1 MILSNLL
8 WANLHAQLLDN
19 FNDGNFS
26 SNPSWLGDTSRFAVS
41 NGELQLKDLN
51 PSGSNTSYLYVV
63 APTALQDST
72 TWEFFVRLQFATS
85 TTNFARIYLVASNPD
100 LSADQNGYFLRIG
113 GISGNTD
120 AIELFR
126 QDGSNTTLLLSG
138 TAGAVGGDPVLAR
151 VRVVRTAAGQWQL
164 FADYSGGDTFQAE
177 GTAVDVTY
185 NLGAYFGF
193 YCRYTSTRSE
203 AFFFD
208 DVRVSPLFEDRTP
221 PVLSSAA
228 AISETIVE
236 ATFDE
241 PLATSIANNKD
252 LYSIDKGI
260 GTPIN
265 ATLSAPNKVVL
276 QLSNPLL
283 NGQLYKLTVGAV
295 QDLSGNTATTQ
306 TTDFVFYNIQAAVPG
321 DIVITEIF
329 ADPTP
334 AVGLPV
340 VEWIELYNRSDKV
353 IQLEGLGFS
362 SGGFPQKLSPFLLLP
377 GKYVILCDL
386 SDLPDFTTFGDVV
399 TVATFPSLTNS
410 GDELIL
416 TDPEGALLA
425 SLFYEDTWYQDDEKA
440 GGGWS
445 LEIIDFNRGYDCAAN
460 WRASINPKGGTPG
473 QENSV
478 KGLPNEASLELLR
491 AIMQSPTT
499 LLLEFNQSLNSTT
512 ASDPQ
517 NYVFEG
523 GNIRISQI
531 DQPLDRQVLLELAE
545 PIEPGQVYRVILNF
559 EITDCFGNPIGIS
572 NSLIFGLAEPIAPGD
587 LIINEVLYEPA
598 IGGKRFIEFFNISNK
613 VLNIK
618 NLQII
623 NAQKSTST
631 GSEQISTDFLL
642 APGDYVVVTESPED
656 IQSRYTVLEPRN
668 LLKNAVP
675 TLDSDQGNVTIR
687 FDGLTIDSFDYN
699 KDLHFA
705 LLTQTRAVSLERL
718 NPQAPTQL
726 SSSWHSA
733 AASAGYATPTY
744 RNSQYSE
751 PTGSLNQRIR
761 IANKR
766 FSPDN
771 DGFEDFLLIDYQ
783 LERIGQTATIRIF
796 DANGRL
802 VKQLVQN
809 ELLAANG
816 SFKWDG
822 DTDNGEKARI
832 GIYIIWIELF
842 SPDGAVAR
850 IKETCVF
857 AGKLK

>member
-1 MILSNLL
+1 MILGNLL
-8 WANLHAQLLDN
+8 WTNLQAQLVDN
-19 FNDGNFS
+19 FNDGDFS

-41 NGELQLKDLN
+41 NGELQLRDLN
-51 PSGSNTSYLYVV
+51 PGVSNTAYLYVA
-63 APTALQDST
+63 APTSLQDST

-85 TTNFARIYLVASNPD
+85 TTNFARVYLVASNPD

-113 GISGNTD
+113 GISGNSD

-126 QDGSNTTLLLSG
+126 QDGSSTSLLLSG
-138 TAGAVGGDPVLAR
+138 TAGAVGTDPVLAR
-151 VRVVRTAAGQWQL
+151 VRVVRTVAGQWQL
-164 FADYSGGDTFQAE
+164 LVDYSGGNAFQLE
-177 GTAVDVTY
+177 GSTVDATHRS
-185 NLGAYFGF
+185 GGYFGF

-208 DVRVSPLFEDRTP
+208 DVSVSPLFEDRTP
-221 PVLSSAA
+221 PVLLAAA
-228 AISETIVE
+228 AISTTVVE

-241 PLATSIANNKD
+241 PLATDIATDKTRYN
-252 LYSIDKGI
+252 IDNGI
-260 GTPIN
+260 GMPIS
-265 ATLSAPNKVVL
+265 AALSAPNKVTL
-276 QLSNPLL
+276 QLASPLL
-283 NGQLYKLTVGAV
+283 NGQLYKLTGSGI
-295 QDLSGNTATTQ
+295 QDLNGNTAATQ
-306 TTDFVFYNIQAAVPG
+306 TVDFVFYNIQAAVPG
-321 DIVITEIF
+321 DLVITEIF

-334 AVGLPV
+334 MVGLPE

-353 IQLEGLGFS
+353 IQLEDFGFS
-362 SGGFPQKLSPFLLLP
+362 SGSIPQKLSPFLLLP

-386 SDLPDFTTFGDVV
+386 SDLPDLAAFGDVV
-399 TVATFPSLTNS
+399 TVAAFPSLTNS

-416 TDPEGALLA
+416 TDAEGVQLLA
-425 SLFYEDTWYQDDEKA
+425 LIYEDTWYQDDEKA

-445 LEIIDFNRGYDCAAN
+445 LEIIDFNRDYDCSAN
-460 WRASINPKGGTPG
+460 WRASLDPTGGTPG

-478 KGLPNEASLELLR
+478 KGLPNEASLALR
-491 AIMQSPTT
+491 SAIMQSPHT
-499 LLLEFNQSLNSTT
+499 LLLEFNQSLASAT

-517 NYVFEG
+517 NYLFEG
-523 GNIRISQI
+523 GNIQINRI
-531 DQPLDRQVLLELAE
+531 DQPLDRQVLLVFAE
-545 PIEPGQVYRVILNF
+545 PVAPGQVYTVTLNF

-572 NSLIFGLAEPIAPGD
+572 NSLLFGLAEPIAPGD

-598 IGGKRFIEFFNISNK
+598 IGGKRFIEFFNVSNK

-618 NLQII
+618 NLQIT
-623 NAQKSTST
+623 NTQKSTST
-631 GSEQISTDFLL
+631 GSEQIDTDFLL
-642 APGDYVVVTESPED
+642 APGAYVVVTESPED
-656 IQSRYTVLEPRN
+656 IQSRYTVPEPRY

-687 FDGLTIDSFDYN
+687 LEGLTIDSFDYD

-705 LLTQTRAVSLERL
+705 LLTDTRAVSLERL

-726 SSSWHSA
+726 SSNWHSA
-733 AASAGYATPTY
+733 AASVGYATPTF
-744 RNSQYSE
+744 RNSQYYE
-751 PTGSLNQRIR
+751 AVGNLNQTIR

-771 DGFEDFLLIDYQ
+771 DSFEDFLLIDYQ

-822 DTDNGEKARI
+822 DTDGGEKARI

-842 SPDGAVAR
+842 SPDGKVER
-850 IKETCVF
+850 VKETCVL
-857 AGKLK
+857 AGKLE